1 MSNQHKCTMPVQT
14 TRREVPMDMPDGQSS
29 SSIHGGPDLWTRRGF
44 IVGTLGMTAALVG
57 VRAGADVDANNQDR
71 WRFCYQCFGMFYDG
85 ANQKEEGISRCSVSD
100 IHRAYG
106 VNFVLPHD
114 VAEGPNAQKNWR
126 FCYQCFGM
134 FYDAD
139 NQRDSNIRCPAGGF
153 HRAYGYNFVLP
164 HDVAEGPN
172 TQKNWRFCPQC
183 FGMFYDA
190 PNQREMKN
198 RCPASDF
205 HRPYGANFV
214 LPHVGFPSAE
224 DQMVDQIGKLRWDA
238 GAPPPGA
245 PAATKCPDPGV
256 RLDARL
262 SEIARKHSEDLAA
275 NYAALIDALE
285 GDDRRGH
292 LGSDGTMP
300 VDRLKAGGF
309 IPATRPENTAWAV
322 GKDLTLA
329 EAMDLWLNH
338 DEKSK
343 WGHREA
349 ILNCDY
355 KVIGVGMAR
364 GDNNRVYWTQNFA
377 RS

>member
-1 MSNQHKCTMPVQT
+1 MPVQT

-114 VAEGPNAQKNWR
+114 VAEGPNA
-126 FCYQCFGM
+126 
-134 FYDAD
+134 
-139 NQRDSNIRCPAGGF
+139 
-153 HRAYGYNFVLP
+153 
-164 HDVAEGPN
+164 
-172 TQKNWRFCPQC
+172 QKNWRFCPQC